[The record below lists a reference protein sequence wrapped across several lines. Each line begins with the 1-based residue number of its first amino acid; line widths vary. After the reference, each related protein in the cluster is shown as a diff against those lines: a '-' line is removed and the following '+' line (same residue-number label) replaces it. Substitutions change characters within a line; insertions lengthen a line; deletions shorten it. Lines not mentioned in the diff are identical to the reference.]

1 MSVNGIHITESATV
15 EQVSGMMLGP
25 PGGIVEL
32 HLMAEEEVTRPD
44 WTFRRMGEDEGED
57 TLHQKHW
64 RGAGGQMK
72 QDYAPPRPR
81 EGGFRARACDQ
92 NVKLL

>member
-1 MSVNGIHITESATV
+1 
-15 EQVSGMMLGP
+15 MMLGP

-32 HLMAEEEVTRPD
+32 HLKAEEEVTRPD

>member
-1 MSVNGIHITESATV
+1 VSVNGIHITESATV

-32 HLMAEEEVTRPD
+32 HLKAEEEVTRPD